1 MRETQGDLEVCSGY
15 SELRVGRDLVIFSN
29 KVAYF
34 ADVIKEREKML
45 INIRKAKE
53 KKMRRVKI

>member
-1 MRETQGDLEVCSGY
+1 MDIY
-15 SELRVGRDLVIFSN
+15 SELRVGRDLAIIRD

-45 INIRKAKE
+45 INIRKTKE
-53 KKMRRVKI
+53 KKMRREKI